1 MHDTERIIC
10 VLSVFH
16 ALLPFQN
23 VKIVAFVANRS
34 FFLRD
39 FLILLI
45 TSIKV
50 SFFCEVVLNVSP
62 KCDTD
67 LSTHPV
73 FEHTGKLKSNKT
85 QQLTKEPLRSQ
96 SKNKETSKFLYPI
109 CQEICWK

>member
-10 VLSVFH
+10 DLSVFH

-23 VKIVAFVANRS
+23 TKIVAFVANRS

-45 TSIKV
+45 TSRKV
-50 SFFCEVVLNVSP
+50 SFFCEVVLNVGP

-96 SKNKETSKFLYPI
+96 SKNKETSKFL
-109 CQEICWK
+109 

>member
-50 SFFCEVVLNVSP
+50 SFFCEVEVVLNVSP

-67 LSTHPV
+67 LSTHLV

-96 SKNKETSKFLYPI
+96 SKNKETSKFL
-109 CQEICWK
+109 

>member
-10 VLSVFH
+10 DLSVFH

-45 TSIKV
+45 TSRKV

-62 KCDTD
+62 DTD
-67 LSTHPV
+67 VTLTLVPTLCLST
-73 FEHTGKLKSNKT
+73 
-85 QQLTKEPLRSQ
+85 
-96 SKNKETSKFLYPI
+96 
-109 CQEICWK
+109 QEN